1 MTAAPL
7 RTARA
12 VHSIS
17 KTSLREK
24 ARLIRLETLRMT
36 DICGSGHYGSSFSMA
51 EIVAV
56 LYYRFMQVRA
66 AEPQWPDRDRFTMG
80 KGHAAIGL
88 FPVLADLGFFPQEWL
103 DTYTRFKSPLGDHP
117 DMKKVP
123 GVDFSSGSI
132 GHNLSVSVGIALGTR
147 RRTSAART
155 VCLMGDGE
163 QTEGQVWEAAIA
175 AAHWK
180 LDNLVGIVDINAAG
194 SDGDPQET
202 MATEPLLDKWKAF
215 GWRVLVLHD
224 GHDIDAV
231 SAALDTALNKPDG
244 RPTCILAYT
253 VSGKGVSFMEHGWQ
267 WHLGFLGPKDLE
279 QAYSEVLAGS
289 IG

>member
-1 MTAAPL
+1 M
-7 RTARA
+7 TARA
-12 VHSIS
+12 VHAVP
-17 KTSLREK
+17 KDTLREK

-51 EIVAV
+51 EIVAA
-56 LYYRFMQVRA
+56 LYYRFMHVRPD
-66 AEPQWPDRDRFTMG
+66 EPQWPDRDRFTMG

-88 FPVLADLGFFPQEWL
+88 FPVLSDLGFFPQSWL
-103 DTYTRFKSPLGDHP
+103 DTYTRFRSPLGDHP

-147 RRTSAART
+147 RRGSPART

-175 AAHWK
+175 GAHWG

-194 SDGDPQET
+194 SDGDPQVT
-202 MATEPLLDKWKAF
+202 MRTEPLQAKWQAF
-215 GWRVLVLHD
+215 GWRALVLRD
-224 GHDIDAV
+224 GHDLDAV
-231 SAALDTALNKPDG
+231 SAALDSALNQADG

-267 WHLGFLGPKDLE
+267 WHLGYLGPKDLAR
-279 QAYSEVLAGS
+279 AYQEVLEGN

>member
-1 MTAAPL
+1 M
-7 RTARA
+7 TARA
-12 VHSIS
+12 VHAVP
-17 KTSLREK
+17 KDTLREK

-51 EIVAV
+51 ELVAA
-56 LYYRFMQVRA
+56 LYYRFMHVRPQ
-66 AEPQWPDRDRFTMG
+66 EPQWPDRDRFTMG

-88 FPVLADLGFFPQEWL
+88 FPVLSDLGFFPQSWL
-103 DTYTRFKSPLGDHP
+103 DTYTRFQSPLGDHP

-147 RRTSAART
+147 RRGSPART

-163 QTEGQVWEAAIA
+163 QTEGQVWEAAISG
-175 AAHWK
+175 AHWG

-194 SDGDPQET
+194 SDGDPQVT
-202 MATEPLLDKWKAF
+202 MKTEPLQAKWQAF
-215 GWRVLVLHD
+215 GWRTLVLRD
-224 GHDIDAV
+224 GHDLDAV
-231 SAALDTALNKPDG
+231 SAALDSALNRADG

-267 WHLGFLGPKDLE
+267 WHLGYLGPKDLE
-279 QAYSEVLAGS
+279 RAYREALEGQ

>member
-1 MTAAPL
+1 M
-7 RTARA
+7 TARA
-12 VHSIS
+12 PHDVS
-17 KTSLREK
+17 KETLREK

-51 EIVAV
+51 ELVAA
-56 LYYRFMQVRA
+56 LYYRFLHLRPG
-66 AEPQWPDRDRFTMG
+66 EPQWADRDRFTMG

-88 FPVLADLGFFPQEWL
+88 FPVLADLGFFPQAWL
-103 DTYTRFKSPLGDHP
+103 DTYTRFGSPLGDHP

-147 RRTSAART
+147 RRGSPART

-163 QTEGQVWEAAIA
+163 QTEGQIWEAAIS

-194 SDGDPQET
+194 SDGHPQQT
-202 MATEPLLDKWKAF
+202 MQTEPLRAKWEAF
-215 GWRVLVLHD
+215 GWRTLVLDD
-224 GHDIDAV
+224 GHDLGAV
-231 SAALDTALNKPDG
+231 CATLDDALNRSDG
-244 RPTCILAYT
+244 RPACVLAYT
-253 VSGKGVSFMEHGWQ
+253 VSGKGVSFMEGGWE

-279 QAYSEVLAGS
+279 RAYREVLDGT

>member
-1 MTAAPL
+1 MARPL
-7 RTARA
+7 HA
-12 VHSIS
+12 VD
-17 KTSLREK
+17 KAGLREK

-51 EIVAV
+51 EIVAT
-56 LYYRFMQVRA
+56 LYYRFMHVRPDA
-66 AEPQWPDRDRFTMG
+66 PQWADRDRFTMG

-88 FPVLADLGFFPQEWL
+88 FPVLADLGFFAQDWL
-103 DTYTRFKSPLGDHP
+103 DSYTRFGSPLGDHP
-117 DMKKVP
+117 DRKKVP

-147 RRTSAART
+147 RRGSPART

-163 QTEGQVWEAAIA
+163 MTEGQVWEAAISG
-175 AAHWK
+175 AHWG
-180 LDNLVGIVDINAAG
+180 LEQLIGIVDINGAG

-202 MATEPLLDKWKAF
+202 MRTEPLRAKWDAF
-215 GWRVLVLHD
+215 GWRTLVLDD
-224 GHDIDAV
+224 GHDLDAV
-231 SAALDTALNKPDG
+231 SEALDSALNRPDG

-253 VSGKGVSFMEHGWQ
+253 VSGKGVSFMEYGWQ

-279 QAYSEVLAGS
+279 RAYQEVLNGS

>member
-1 MTAAPL
+1 M
-7 RTARA
+7 TARA
-12 VHSIS
+12 VHAVP
-17 KTSLREK
+17 KDTLREK

-51 EIVAV
+51 ELVAA
-56 LYYRFMQVRA
+56 LYYRFMHVRPQD
-66 AEPQWPDRDRFTMG
+66 PQWPDRDRFTMG

-88 FPVLADLGFFPQEWL
+88 FPVLSDLGFFPQSWL
-103 DTYTRFKSPLGDHP
+103 DTYTRFQSPLGDHP

-147 RRTSAART
+147 RRGSPART

-163 QTEGQVWEAAIA
+163 QTEGQVWEAAISG
-175 AAHWK
+175 AHWG

-194 SDGDPQET
+194 SDGDPHVA
-202 MATEPLLDKWKAF
+202 MKTEPLLAKWQAF
-215 GWRVLVLHD
+215 GWRTLVLRD
-224 GHDIDAV
+224 GHDLDAV
-231 SAALDTALNKPDG
+231 SAALDSALNRADG

-267 WHLGFLGPKDLE
+267 WHLGYLGPKDLAR
-279 QAYSEVLAGS
+279 AYQEVLAGN

>member
-1 MTAAPL
+1 MTA

-17 KTSLREK
+17 KASLREK

-88 FPVLADLGFFPQEWL
+88 FPVLADLGFFPREWL

-147 RRTSAART
+147 RRASAART

-279 QAYSEVLAGS
+279 QAYREVLAGS